1 METLPKELL
10 FNIIDRCIEEPKSL
24 RSLSNYFRNTIGV
37 YTKLNTK
44 KYKLKFYSILN
55 NIYIVT
61 NDEYFSLID
70 DEIFSKLSNLCPNKN
85 EVNILFTS
93 SCKCYSYYFYN
104 ILKLEKTILEI
115 YKCDSCKNK
124 IEIYC
129 KCYDL
134 LQIRGG
140 YCGLRYA

>member
-10 FNIIDRCIEEPKSL
+10 FNIIDRCIEEPMSL

-70 DEIFSKLSNLCPNKN
+70 DEIFSKL
-85 EVNILFTS
+85 
-93 SCKCYSYYFYN
+93 
-104 ILKLEKTILEI
+104 
-115 YKCDSCKNK
+115 
-124 IEIYC
+124 
-129 KCYDL
+129 
-134 LQIRGG
+134 
-140 YCGLRYA
+140 